1 MKRFN
6 AKLKN
11 DTHVK
16 IFSSDSEL
24 EKINFYSIPNI
35 ENEVEYNFNTKLE
48 NDEWFFVN
56 LSSEQI
62 SSMIDEYKTS
72 ITWSWELNKITKD
85 NYDDIEVCYLVEDNK
100 IIFTK
105 IIKSYFVR
113 STKFLWFSDLW
124 PEIIEQQNSITFNWQ
139 VDVYFDGTN
148 KLYFKSYTRA
158 KSIFDWLSD
167 FYRTASQEEVNTFLE
182 KDFFVIKDNFDKSK
196 LWDRLHKNIA
206 KIIDDNN
213 INFTDLEVR
222 TKYNNYATTFLW
234 ENIQINQEWKFEI
247 EKNKDLT
254 NVVKLL
260 QWHYYL
266 DYIDPE
272 KKMETNFSKPLNN

>member
-72 ITWSWELNKITKD
+72 ITGSGELNKITKD

-113 STKFLWFSDLW
+113 STKFLGFSDLG
-124 PEIIEQQNSITFNWQ
+124 PEIIEQQNSITFNGQ

-158 KSIFDWLSD
+158 KSIFDGLSD

-196 LWDRLHKNIA
+196 LGDRLHKNIA

-222 TKYNNYATTFLW
+222 TKYNNYATTFLG
-234 ENIQINQEWKFEI
+234 ENIQINQEGKFEI

-260 QWHYYL
+260 QGHYYL